1 MSRTWKPTTAGII
14 NVVCGSFLLISGVTL
29 FSLWNTSTATSF
41 AGYVMYSLGHSGGPE
56 TYYTNAIVTI
66 IALACIIL
74 GIISI
79 LGGIH
84 SIKRRLWGVA
94 LTGSISTFVYLLFFG
109 VPAIVFTALSKDEF
123 HWP

>member
-29 FSLWNTSTATSF
+29 LSLWSTSTATSF
-41 AGYVMYSLGHSGGPE
+41 AGYVMYSLGHIGGPD
-56 TYYTNAIVTI
+56 TSYTNTVVTI
-66 IALACIIL
+66 IALACIIP

-94 LTGSISTFVYLLFFG
+94 LAGSISTFVYLLFFG

-123 HWP
+123 E